1 MTPSLLGGVS
11 SAIVILDKTDIRPSS
26 IGFILDADS
35 NLPKQF
41 DKLKTE
47 WGEKSKDNELLGT
60 YSFPSHAGVCTTG
73 TCPFGVFVMPD
84 NQSSGS
90 LETLLLQR
98 AKGVYPVL
106 HKKADDFIQVVKN
119 TKDAIP
125 PGSELGSKG
134 QNEGKAVLHA
144 MTSVLKP
151 GKTLQASI
159 SDNEW
164 VPQAP
169 DQFPD
174 FFLPLVKCLSQLLD
188 LN

>member
-1 MTPSLLGGVS
+1 
-11 SAIVILDKTDIRPSS
+11 
-26 IGFILDADS
+26 
-35 NLPKQF
+35 
-41 DKLKTE
+41 
-47 WGEKSKDNELLGT
+47 
-60 YSFPSHAGVCTTG
+60 
-73 TCPFGVFVMPD
+73 MPD

-134 QNEGKAVLHA
+134 QNEGKAFRHA